1 MAKTVADFMLERLS
15 DWGVERV
22 YGYLGDGSNGLLAAF
37 HDAVPPL
44 PPHITLPK
52 ELSQA
57 LIRGDDAAVDIAKR
71 SLRGKLAEIT
81 NR

>member
-1 MAKTVADFMLERLS
+1 MLSR
-15 DWGVERV
+15 R
-22 YGYLGDGSNGLLAAF
+22 F
-37 HDAVPPL
+37 R
-44 PPHITLPK
+44 PHITFDEK
-52 ELSQA
+52 LSHA